1 MAKRNYYER
10 FCFLVLK
17 NTLELPSAV
26 EDLGKNK
33 DLLKLYLEAP
43 ASSKYHCSFEGGLA
57 MHTYST
63 MDIAFRMFHSFVE
76 EVKLNMNDVITAILW
91 HDIGKIGIPEG
102 ILNKPASL
110 DKKEWESIKKHPLIG
125 VEILSPIKD
134 LEEVRKAIK
143 CHHEHFNG
151 KGYPEGLKGKK
162 IPLISA
168 IIAVADA
175 YDAMTSD
182 RPYRKALSP
191 QKAKEEIKKNKGTQ
205 FHPQVVDA
213 FLKVFSNGK

>member
-91 HDIGKIGIPEG
+91 HDMGKIGLVDKNSKLIEPYYTNLGDGYTRNGKLNIPHQELSSSMYNTFVNE
-102 ILNKPASL
+102 ISL
-110 DKKEWESIKKHPLIG
+110 D
-125 VEILSPIKD
+125 VY
-134 LEEVRKAIK
+134 KAIRY
-143 CHHEHFNG
+143 HNMLYTDSFRSIG
-151 KGYPEGLKGKK
+151 KESPLMLLVHWADMFSCRFSLLEGE
-162 IPLISA
+162 
-168 IIAVADA
+168 V
-175 YDAMTSD
+175 
-182 RPYRKALSP
+182 
-191 QKAKEEIKKNKGTQ
+191 
-205 FHPQVVDA
+205 
-213 FLKVFSNGK
+213 